1 MKIGDR
7 VKMTDYF
14 KRNSPNSKDHID
26 EFGSCSGVIIGYIDI
41 QTSDDVDVRWMPS
54 GLKYGYTIDSLELD
68 KQYYRDKN
76 IDKIIN
82 AVA

>member
-14 KRNSPNSKDHID
+14 KKINPQMTDHFK
-26 EFGSCSGVIIGYIDI
+26 EFGNCSGIVINY
-41 QTSDDVDVRWMPS
+41 SDNGFEDYVDVRWYPS
-54 GLKYGYTIDSLELD
+54 NLKYEYSVCHLELD